1 LWMHVGMGARGLTF
15 SALGA
20 EWIAARIEGEPW
32 PVETSIAR
40 TLDAQRLRKRRTVRE
55 VESDST

>member
-1 LWMHVGMGARGLTF
+1 MHVGMGARGLTF

-20 EWIAARIEGEPW
+20 EMIAARICHEPW
-32 PVETSIAR
+32 PVESGLAKSM
-40 TLDAQRLRKRRTVRE
+40 DAQRLRKRRAVRE